1 MKRKRIT
8 QIFPFLLPIRIWQR
22 NLCYQINLYLDKNKY
37 SSKKGSL
44 LSYEVCKS
52 KNVMINEESGYDII
66 YQKNKVDNL
75 KIISQTMNHILI
87 YPGETFSFCFLSK
100 YANKYGKYK
109 KGLVLVNDKIVP
121 KTGGGVCQLSNLL
134 YYLFLMSP
142 LTIVERHGHQS
153 KSFPNPD
160 KDSLEGID
168 ATIYSGWLDL
178 KVRNATDVTFQIDID
193 FDDTYIIGRIL
204 SDEEVKEKGII
215 LNENFKYVRK
225 NEKIYEKVSVIKVL
239 QDENNNEIER
249 KKLYDEMVE
258 ITYLLPDNIKIEEEI

>member
-1 MKRKRIT
+1 
-8 QIFPFLLPIRIWQR
+8 
-22 NLCYQINLYLDKNKY
+22 
-37 SSKKGSL
+37 
-44 LSYEVCKS
+44 
-52 KNVMINEESGYDII
+52 
-66 YQKNKVDNL
+66 
-75 KIISQTMNHILI
+75 
-87 YPGETFSFCFLSK
+87 
-100 YANKYGKYK
+100 
-109 KGLVLVNDKIVP
+109 
-121 KTGGGVCQLSNLL
+121 
-134 YYLFLMSP
+134 MSP

-178 KVRNATDVTFQIDID
+178 KVRNDTDVTFQIDID